1 MYLVIKLYIYV
12 HVHTLG
18 SPQSGVHTRTY
29 TCTHTKLVADV
40 CADVSCLVIR
50 RTALSIIEVA
60 ALASLLR
67 CLTTGLIVC
76 LLFLLPP
83 LHGSGE
89 ADSRALLL
97 QLIVPVSPYNCN
109 MFIGKERKS
118 MHSCTLADGR
128 KAESERKTITKS
140 TEQSGSRKKNC
151 PVAGDRAG

>member
-1 MYLVIKLYIYV
+1 M
-12 HVHTLG
+12 
-18 SPQSGVHTRTY
+18 HTRTY
-29 TCTHTKLVADV
+29 SCTHTKLVAAV
-40 CADVSCLVIR
+40 CADVSCLAIR

-76 LLFLLPP
+76 LLFLFPP

-89 ADSRALLL
+89 ADSSALLL
-97 QLIVPVSPYNCN
+97 QLIVPVSPYSCN
-109 MFIGKERKS
+109 MFKGKERKS
-118 MHSCTLADGR
+118 MHTCTLADDS